1 MVLIKV
7 RVIPN
12 SKKEE
17 LIKKAKNQFEVRVK
31 EKPIFGLANKRVKQ
45 ILSTYFNLSQSEV
58 RLVKGFRQRNKVFEI
73 NIYNVQKE
81 KSNF

>member
-12 SKKEE
+12 SKKDE
-17 LIKKAKNQFEVRVK
+17 LIKKGENCFEIRVK
-31 EKPIFGLANKRVKQ
+31 EKPILGLANKKVKQ
-45 ILSTYFNLSQSEV
+45 ILSTYFHLCESEV

-73 NIYNVQKE
+73 NKKDVQKE
-81 KSNF
+81 NSNF